1 MKFGEMTVSLNSYY
15 LRKLEATQRALE
27 KLHREM
33 GLHLCNRKCM
43 DCKRGKQGCWT
54 QRPIDWE

>member
-1 MKFGEMTVSLNSYY
+1 MEFGEMTVSLNSYY

-33 GLHLCNRKCM
+33 GLHLCNRKRT
-43 DCKRGKQGCWT
+43 DCKRGAGLLDPET
-54 QRPIDWE
+54 H